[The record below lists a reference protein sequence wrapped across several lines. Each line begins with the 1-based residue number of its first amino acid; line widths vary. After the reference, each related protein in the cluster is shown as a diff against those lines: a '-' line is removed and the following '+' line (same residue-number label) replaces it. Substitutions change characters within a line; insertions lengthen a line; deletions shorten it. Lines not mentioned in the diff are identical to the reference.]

1 MKKCKFNKPTSTKI
15 PNLTSLDDLVKDIYL
30 GFGTN
35 RQPFTCCS
43 YVARKDEQCTMA
55 MISSKVAWQTID
67 DTVYIYTIPNDKSYA
82 LQNTSKDIWI
92 SIASGLGFESI
103 VSELQGKY
111 VVDKVTVEYDVR
123 EFIDSMSAEGLLTY
137 G

>member
-1 MKKCKFNKPTSTKI
+1 
-15 PNLTSLDDLVKDIYL
+15 
-30 GFGTN
+30 
-35 RQPFTCCS
+35 
-43 YVARKDEQCTMA
+43 VARKDEQCTMA